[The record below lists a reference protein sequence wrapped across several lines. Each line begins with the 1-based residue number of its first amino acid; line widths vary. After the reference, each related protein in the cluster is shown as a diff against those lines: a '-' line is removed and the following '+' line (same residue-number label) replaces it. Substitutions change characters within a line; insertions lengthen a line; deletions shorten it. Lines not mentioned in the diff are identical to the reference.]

1 MMLEGT
7 NASVAIRWV
16 RQDLDDA
23 LGVIRDN
30 LEDYAEDPQNRDSL
44 KTVQDT
50 LEQLNLTF
58 LVMQQHGASL
68 LTDEMIAVGGHM
80 LHNGNAGLGDA
91 LSALTDAVIV
101 LPSYLDRLQAGHDDL
116 PILLLPTLNE
126 LRATYDE
133 TLLSEGSLFAPN
145 LDVML
150 PELGGSEANAI
161 GVNEFQPFAR
171 KIRNQY
177 QMALLGWL
185 KEQSKHELLNPLIG
199 VCQTMHR
206 RVKRHALRRLWWIA
220 DMTITGFRDAAIEND
235 LPLRRLF
242 ARLDLNLKSLA
253 EQGEQA
259 PPDDALTAL
268 SRALL
273 FMAAQAKAGSP
284 AMEKL
289 RTRFKLDEL
298 IPDREALLRAKG
310 AVTGRDAALFKS
322 IGVAVREEMAQVKDT
337 LDMELRTGRI
347 EEQQRQSSMA
357 SLQQL
362 ADTLYL
368 LNLPVAARAV
378 EDLLPGLEA
387 TAGADNSEL
396 DSPLLKLARKLI
408 EVESI
413 LESHIRLLGEPVSN
427 EPPSGYIDLPA
438 HEQRQ
443 IISHLLDECVASLQQ
458 AQDIV
463 RLRLAGDAQANL
475 DLPLEYISGALK
487 LAGQGEV
494 GELTEKLGRTLNA
507 GLHSMANGASA
518 TEASLDALTDAVAAL
533 ELYLSGCRDEQA
545 NSLRYLEIMQE
556 RLDGLPE
563 ASATGESVKS
573 SRIELP
579 EARPAAARVA
589 ASGKPADKA
598 AGKPSAQDN
607 IDPAMLEVFLEEF
620 DSVLRQFDSQLPAWL
635 ADPTNGKLQ
644 IEVRRGFHTLKGS
657 GRMVGAT
664 EIGDF
669 SWRIEELLNRLGENK
684 VQATRDLTGCISL
697 AVKAL
702 PHLKS
707 RLLQQD
713 SVLDVESV
721 QRFGSF
727 AREMARGEPSLLKD
741 LLQLLPEAFTAEPA
755 SEHPQEEPAVPDTAT
770 VIAPAAPPVTAAVTT
785 AVTTAAAADAELANL
800 MIQEIRQHCAE
811 LGGFIKQL
819 TRGEATE
826 VEAGLVRAIHTLA
839 STLAM
844 SPLGQEAEVARS
856 LEHYLERQQA
866 QATLPGREAIQPLQT
881 CLHRFLQRLFIL
893 EEGHATSYPLQDA
906 TLLAELQALRQQQ
919 PAAGKPLSAEDEL
932 PVPATAE
939 HAVAANKDN
948 AADQAAG
955 QTAVVDPAL
964 AALDPTILAI
974 FLEEAHE
981 VLERC
986 DTTLN
991 TWRDRLT
998 DLKLVQNLQRE
1009 IHTFKGGARMAGLE
1023 GLGDLSHAMESLLER
1038 IAGNRLQATV
1048 AAVQALEEGCDSL
1061 TVCVDQLVARQ
1072 MPDAKPALVR
1082 FEQKVRALSG
1092 LDVTPAAPKSAAKP
1106 SAQPSAKDLPASADK
1121 GKAAPGAKPGKR
1133 KHIASAD
1140 FGADSRADD
1149 GIAVNP
1155 GAAPSPA
1162 MEDALPPAA
1171 EPIQEVA
1178 EVRLDTDLA
1187 TAVPASGALGAAA
1200 GTPSAEPAAQSPDPL
1215 LDAALQ
1221 APFSSAGDTRKRSFR
1236 EVPDPAVNES
1246 GEDGS
1251 SQQQIRVA
1259 AELMDS
1265 LVNYA
1270 GEISIYRARLEQ
1282 QLGTVRFNLKEVD
1295 QTIGRLK
1302 EQLRKMDGES
1312 EAQMLSRYQNASTRG
1327 NTEFDPLEL
1336 DRFSNM
1342 QQLSRAIN
1350 ESISDL
1356 LNLQEMLG
1364 ESVRQAETLLVQQS
1378 RVSTDLQEGLM
1389 QTRMTP
1395 FGSAAPRLRRVV
1407 RAAAAETGKRAR
1419 LQLRM
1424 AGSSD
1429 QLDRTVLERIT
1440 APLEHMLRNAVVHG
1454 IESPKDRLKAGK
1466 AEEGEI
1472 IVTVEAE
1479 ATEFVLRV
1487 EDDGNGVN
1495 LEAVRKRAIERG
1507 LMKKSDDLSEQALIG
1522 FIMESGFSTATTVTG
1537 LAGRGVGMDVVN
1549 SEIKQIG
1556 GSLDIASNS
1565 GQGTCFTIRIP
1576 FSLAVMQAIGVTVA
1590 EQQYFVPLNSVSGV
1604 ARILPAEYLKLHKQ
1618 PSPEFEFAGEKYP
1631 LLELEQLLGAE
1642 RVPQPSGN
1650 ISLLMIRAGDYKAAF
1665 RVAELQGH
1673 QEVVMKPVGPQIS
1686 SIPGILG
1693 ATISGDGRVVLILDI
1708 GPLIRRGLSQ
1718 AAVVV
1723 EAPVAAKP
1731 KEKARAPLVMVVDD
1745 SITMRKVTSRV
1756 LENHS
1761 VEVIT
1766 AQDGLDAIH
1775 NLHDR
1780 VPDLMLLDIE
1790 MPRMDGYELA
1800 EHVRAD
1806 PRLRHVPIVMITS
1819 RAGQKHRKRARDAG
1833 ANDYM
1838 TKPYQEAEL
1847 VAKVS
1852 EMLKLDLQQKRVD

>member
-16 RQDLDDA
+16 REDLDDA
-23 LGVIRDN
+23 LEVIRDN
-30 LEDYAEDPQNRDSL
+30 LEYYAEDPQQRDSL
-44 KTVQDT
+44 RTVQEK

-58 LVMQQHGASL
+58 QTMQQHGASL

-80 LHNGNAGLGDA
+80 LHNGSAGLGDA

-133 TLLSEGSLFAPN
+133 TLLSEGTLFAPS
-145 LDVML
+145 LDVMIA
-150 PELGGSEANAI
+150 ELGGSEANAI
-161 GVNEFQPFAR
+161 GANEFQTFAKR
-171 KIRNQY
+171 ARSQY
-177 QMALLGWL
+177 QTALLGWL
-185 KEQSKHELLNPLIG
+185 KEQSRHELLSPLLA
-199 VCQTMHR
+199 VCQTLHR
-206 RVKRHALRRLWWIA
+206 RVSRHALRRLWWIA
-220 DMTITGFRDAAIEND
+220 EMTITGFRDAAIEND

-253 EQGEQA
+253 ESGESGPQ
-259 PPDDALTAL
+259 DDSLTAL

-273 FMAAQAKAGSP
+273 FHAAQAKSGSP

-289 RTRFKLDEL
+289 RKRFKLDEL

-310 AVTGRDAALFKS
+310 AVTGRDAALFHS

-362 ADTLYL
+362 ADTLHL

-413 LESHIRLLGEPVSN
+413 LESHIRLLGEPVEN

-443 IISHLLDECVASLQQ
+443 IINHLLNECVASLQQ
-458 AQDIV
+458 AQDVV
-463 RLRLAGDAQANL
+463 RLRLAGDAQADL
-475 DLPLEYISGALK
+475 DAPLFSISGALL
-487 LAGQGEV
+487 LAGQPEV
-494 GELTEKLGRTLNA
+494 SELTNKLSRALNA
-507 GLHSMANGASA
+507 GLHAMSCGASKE
-518 TEASLDALTDAVAAL
+518 EAQLDALTDAVAAL
-533 ELYLSGCRDEQA
+533 ELYLSGCRDEQT
-545 NSLRYLEIMQE
+545 NSLRYLEIMHE
-556 RLDGLPE
+556 RLDGVPE
-563 ASATGESVKS
+563 ASATGESLAHT
-573 SRIELP
+573 RIQLP
-579 EARPAAARVA
+579 AKPVAKAATVASPAR
-589 ASGKPADKA
+589 ASG
-598 AGKPSAQDN
+598 
-607 IDPAMLEVFLEEF
+607 IDPDLQEVFLEEF
-620 DSVLRQFDSQLPAWL
+620 DSVLRQLDRNLPAWL
-635 ADPTNGKLQ
+635 ADPSNGKLQ

-669 SWRIEELLNRLGENK
+669 AWRIEELLNRLAEGK
-684 VQATRDLTGCISL
+684 VSPDHNLLGCVSL
-697 AVKAL
+697 AARAL
-702 PHLKS
+702 PDLKA
-707 RLLQQD
+707 RLLQRQAELTGD
-713 SVLDVESV
+713 AVAG
-721 QRFGSF
+721 FANF
-727 AREMARGEPSLLKD
+727 ARSMARGEAVSLED
-741 LLQLLPEAFTAEPA
+741 LHQLLPADWLDASDDVMARGEATEAA
-755 SEHPQEEPAVPDTAT
+755 DRPDEDVAGL
-770 VIAPAAPPVTAAVTT
+770 PAAIESTDT
-785 AVTTAAAADAELANL
+785 ELASL
-800 MIQEIRQHCAE
+800 MIQEIRQYCDT
-811 LGGFIKQL
+811 LGAFITQL
-819 TRGEATE
+819 IKGEASE
-826 VEAGLVRAIHTLA
+826 VSAGLVRAMHTLA

-866 QATLPGREAIQPLQT
+866 QGTVPDRSAIAPLQI
-881 CLHRFLQRLFIL
+881 CQHRFLQRLFIL
-893 EEGHATSYPLQDA
+893 EDGHASTYPLEDAQLLSDLQELRQPRAAVAEPELAAVGQTVIQPAQELVADSAAEDAA
-906 TLLAELQALRQQQ
+906 TL
-919 PAAGKPLSAEDEL
+919 AGSIPE
-932 PVPATAE
+932 T
-939 HAVAANKDN
+939 VAD
-948 AADQAAG
+948 
-955 QTAVVDPAL
+955 DPAL
-964 AALDPTILAI
+964 AALDATILAI

-991 TWRDRLT
+991 SWRDRLT

-1009 IHTFKGGARMAGLE
+1009 IHTFKGGARMAGLV
-1023 GLGDLSHAMESLLER
+1023 GLGDLSHTMESLLER

-1061 TVCVDQLVARQ
+1061 TVAVEQLVARR
-1072 MPDAKPALVR
+1072 MPDTSAAQDR
-1082 FEQKVRALSG
+1082 FEQRVRALSG
-1092 LDVTPAAPKSAAKP
+1092 LARAKSKADTPAVEQLVRPAPVAEKAEAPVPEAKAAVSADAKP
-1106 SAQPSAKDLPASADK
+1106 TDK
-1121 GKAAPGAKPGKR
+1121 PRAPGKEPLEA
-1133 KHIASAD
+1133 
-1140 FGADSRADD
+1140 
-1149 GIAVNP
+1149 AV
-1155 GAAPSPA
+1155 AA
-1162 MEDALPPAA
+1162 
-1171 EPIQEVA
+1171 
-1178 EVRLDTDLA
+1178 
-1187 TAVPASGALGAAA
+1187 
-1200 GTPSAEPAAQSPDPL
+1200 SAEPADPIAVTA
-1215 LDAALQ
+1215 DNTIT
-1221 APFSSAGDTRKRSFR
+1221 SAGPEAAENPQHAARKIAAELAAATADQKAQQPTSDEARRRSFR
-1236 EVPDPAVNES
+1236 EVPDPAATET

-1251 SQQQIRVA
+1251 TQPHIRVA

-1282 QLGTVRFNLKEVD
+1282 QMGTVRFNLKEVD

-1312 EAQMLSRYQNASTRG
+1312 EAQMMSRYQHASSKASS
-1327 NTEFDPLEL
+1327 EFDPLEL

-1356 LNLQEMLG
+1356 LNLQQMLG

-1378 RVSTDLQEGLM
+1378 RVSSDLQEGLM

-1429 QLDRTVLERIT
+1429 QLDRNVLERIT

-1454 IESPKDRLKAGK
+1454 IESPRERLKAGK
-1466 AEEGEI
+1466 PEEGEI
-1472 IVTVEAE
+1472 TVTVEAE

-1507 LMKKSDDLSEQALIG
+1507 LMKKNDELSDKALTG

-1556 GSLDIASNS
+1556 GSMDIDSRS

-1576 FSLAVMQAIGVTVA
+1576 FSLAVMQAIGVSVG
-1590 EQQYFVPLNSVSGV
+1590 QRQYFVPLNSVSGV
-1604 ARILPAEYLKLHKQ
+1604 ARIMPAEYLKLCKLET
-1618 PSPEFEFAGEKYP
+1618 PEYEFAGEKYP
-1631 LLELEQLLGAE
+1631 VLELEPLLGSE
-1642 RVPQPSGN
+1642 PVPQQSGN
-1650 ISLLMIRAGDYKAAF
+1650 ISLLMIRAGDHKAAF
-1665 RVAELQGH
+1665 RVSELQGH

-1693 ATISGDGRVVLILDI
+1693 ATISADGRVVLILDI
-1708 GPLIRRGLSQ
+1708 GPLIRRGLAQ
-1718 AAVVV
+1718 ATAP
-1723 EAPVAAKP
+1723 APVVAARP
-1731 KEKARAPLVMVVDD
+1731 AEKVRAPLVMVVDD

-1756 LENHS
+1756 LENHA
-1761 VEVIT
+1761 VEVMT
-1766 AQDGLDAIH
+1766 AQDGLDAIE

-1852 EMLKLDLQQKRVD
+1852 EMLNIDLKQKRAE

>member
-1 MMLEGT
+1 MMLEGS

-16 RQDLDDA
+16 RQDLDEA
-23 LGVIRDN
+23 LEVIRDN
-30 LEDYAEDPQNRDSL
+30 LEYYAEDPQQRDSL
-44 KTVQDT
+44 KTVQEK

-58 LVMQQHGASL
+58 LTMQQHGASL

-91 LSALTDAVIV
+91 LAALTDAVIV
-101 LPSYLDRLQAGHDDL
+101 LPSYLDRLQAGHADL

-133 TLLSEGSLFAPN
+133 TLLSEGTLFAPS
-145 LDVML
+145 LDVMIA
-150 PELGGSEANAI
+150 ELGGSEANAI
-161 GVNEFQPFAR
+161 AANEFQAFAR
-171 KIRNQY
+171 RVRSQY
-177 QMALLGWL
+177 QTALLGWL
-185 KEQSKHELLNPLIG
+185 KEQSRHELLNPLIA
-199 VCQTMHR
+199 VCQTLHR
-206 RVKRHALRRLWWIA
+206 RVGRHALRRLWWIA
-220 DMTITGFRDAAIEND
+220 EMTITGFRDAAIEND

-253 EQGEQA
+253 ENGEAA
-259 PPDDALTAL
+259 PQDDALTAL

-273 FMAAQAKAGSP
+273 FHAAQAKSGSP

-298 IPDREALLRAKG
+298 IPDRDALLRAKG
-310 AVTGRDAALFKS
+310 AVTGRDAALFHS

-347 EEQQRQSSMA
+347 EEQQRESSMA

-362 ADTLYL
+362 ADTLNM

-378 EDLLPGLEA
+378 EDLLPGLAA
-387 TAGADNSEL
+387 TRGADNNEL
-396 DSPLLKLARKLI
+396 GSPLLKLARKLI

-413 LESHIRLLGEPVSN
+413 LETHIRLLGEPVDN
-427 EPPSGYIDLPA
+427 EPGSGYIDLPA

-443 IISHLLDECVASLQQ
+443 IINHLLDECVITLQ
-458 AQDIV
+458 AVQDVV
-463 RLRLAGDAQANL
+463 RLRLAGDAQADL
-475 DLPLEYISGALK
+475 DAPLYSISGALR
-487 LAGQGEV
+487 LAGQTEV
-494 GELTEKLGRTLNA
+494 SELTDKLCRALNA
-507 GLHSMANGASA
+507 GLHSMANGANA
-518 TEASLDALTDAVAAL
+518 EEARLDALTDAVAAL
-533 ELYLSGCRDEQA
+533 ELYLTGCRDEQT
-545 NSLRYLEIMQE
+545 NSLRYLEIMHE
-556 RLDGLPE
+556 RLDGVPE
-563 ASATGESVKS
+563 ASASGESLEKTFI
-573 SRIELP
+573 RLP
-579 EARPAAARVA
+579 EKPVPAKVA
-589 ASGKPADKA
+589 EAVKPTESTA
-598 AGKPSAQDN
+598 
-607 IDPAMLEVFLEEF
+607 IDPVMQEVFLEEF
-620 DSVLRQFDSQLPAWL
+620 DSVLRQLDQSLPAWM
-635 ADPTNGKLQ
+635 ADPSNSKLQ

-657 GRMVGAT
+657 GRMVGAM

-669 SWRIEELLNRLGENK
+669 AWRIEELLNRLAENK
-684 VQATRDLTGCISL
+684 VQPDRPLLACVSL
-697 AVKAL
+697 AAKVLPELKA
-702 PHLKS
+702 
-707 RLLQQD
+707 RLLQKD
-713 SVLDVESV
+713 SLLDGEAIT
-721 QRFGSF
+721 RFGNY
-727 AREMARGEPSLLKD
+727 ARNMARGESGSLDELHAW
-741 LLQLLPEAFTAEPA
+741 L
-755 SEHPQEEPAVPDTAT
+755 
-770 VIAPAAPPVTAAVTT
+770 PAAFLDGKADEGASQPDAIDLAKAAEGPVGTLAGSGE
-785 AVTTAAAADAELANL
+785 AADAELANL
-800 MIQEIRQHCAE
+800 MIQEIRQYSE
-811 LGGFIKQL
+811 MLRGFITQL
-819 TRGEATE
+819 VKGEASEVSTE
-826 VEAGLVRAIHTLA
+826 LVRAIHTLA

-866 QATLPGREAIQPLQT
+866 QETIPERTAIAPLQT

-893 EEGHATSYPLQDA
+893 EEGHATSYPLED
-906 TLLAELQALRQQQ
+906 TDLLTELQQLRQ
-919 PAAGKPLSAEDEL
+919 AKVVSADI
-932 PVPATAE
+932 ATAASDE
-939 HAVAANKDN
+939 SDSDVLTSQETIANEAAAASSVSVDAVTAAVEK
-948 AADQAAG
+948 AAP
-955 QTAVVDPAL
+955 VDPAL
-964 AALDPTILAI
+964 AALDATILAI

-991 TWRDRLT
+991 SWRDRLT

-1061 TVCVDQLVARQ
+1061 TVCVEQLVARK
-1072 MPDAKPALVR
+1072 MPDARAALTR

-1092 LDVTPAAPKSAAKP
+1092 LTPSKADEPRVAEKP
-1106 SAQPSAKDLPASADK
+1106 S
-1121 GKAAPGAKPGKR
+1121 KP
-1133 KHIASAD
+1133 
-1140 FGADSRADD
+1140 
-1149 GIAVNP
+1149 
-1155 GAAPSPA
+1155 
-1162 MEDALPPAA
+1162 
-1171 EPIQEVA
+1171 
-1178 EVRLDTDLA
+1178 A
-1187 TAVPASGALGAAA
+1187 TA
-1200 GTPSAEPAAQSPDPL
+1200 
-1215 LDAALQ
+1215 
-1221 APFSSAGDTRKRSFR
+1221 SSAGASTAQVQNPADIPVSKTDKAASKSAGKAVSRSRPAQESVVASTEPAQPATPAGSGLDSQAASGSRQAGGQIAAELAAANAAAVAAPARATQQTESVVSAETRRRNFR
-1236 EVPDPAVNES
+1236 EVPDPAVVDA
-1246 GEDGS
+1246 GEDGG

-1259 AELMDS
+1259 AELMDA

-1282 QLGTVRFNLKEVD
+1282 QLGTVRFNLKEVE

-1312 EAQMLSRYQNASTRG
+1312 EAQMLSRYQNASAKG
-1327 NTEFDPLEL
+1327 STEFDPLEL

-1429 QLDRTVLERIT
+1429 QLDRNVLERIT

-1454 IESPKDRLKAGK
+1454 IEPPKERLKAGK
-1466 AEEGEI
+1466 PEEGEI

-1495 LEAVRKRAIERG
+1495 LDAVRKRAIERG
-1507 LMKKSDDLSEQALIG
+1507 LMKKSDNISEKALTS

-1549 SEIKQIG
+1549 SEIRQIG
-1556 GSLDIASNS
+1556 GSMDIESHS

-1576 FSLAVMQAIGVTVA
+1576 FSLAVMQAIGVTVG

-1604 ARILPAEYLKLHKQ
+1604 ARITPAEYLKLCKQ
-1618 PSPEFEFAGEKYP
+1618 ESPEYEFAGEKYP
-1631 LLELEQLLGAE
+1631 ILELEPLLGSDL
-1642 RVPQPSGN
+1642 VPHQSGN
-1650 ISLLMIRAGDYKAAF
+1650 ISLLMIRAGDHKAAF
-1665 RVAELQGH
+1665 RVSELQGH

-1693 ATISGDGRVVLILDI
+1693 ATISADGRVVLILDI
-1708 GPLIRRGLSQ
+1708 GPLIRRGLAQ
-1718 AAVVV
+1718 AAAPAAVV
-1723 EAPVAAKP
+1723 AIAKP
-1731 KEKARAPLVMVVDD
+1731 AEKARAPLVMVVDD

-1756 LENHS
+1756 LENHA
-1761 VEVIT
+1761 VEVMT
-1766 AQDGLDAIH
+1766 AQDGLDAIE

-1780 VPDLMLLDIE
+1780 IPDLMLLDIE

-1852 EMLKLDLQQKRVD
+1852 EMLNIDLKQKRAD

>member
-1 MMLEGT
+1 MMLEST
-7 NASVAIRWV
+7 NASVAVRWI
-16 RQDLDDA
+16 RQDLDEV
-23 LGVIRDN
+23 LEVIRDN
-30 LEDYAEDPQNRDSL
+30 LEDYAEDPQQRDAL
-44 KTVQDT
+44 KTVQDR

-58 LVMQQHGASL
+58 QTMGQHGASM

-80 LHNGNAGLGDA
+80 LHSGDASLGDSLA
-91 LSALTDAVIV
+91 ALTDAIIV

-145 LDVML
+145 LDVMI

-161 GVNEFQPFAR
+161 TRNEFQVFSR
-171 KIRNQY
+171 RLRSQY
-177 QMALLGWL
+177 QTALLGWL
-185 KEQSKHELLNPLIG
+185 KEQSRHDLLNPLIA
-199 VCQTMHR
+199 VCQTIHHR
-206 RVKRHALRRLWWIA
+206 VGRHALRRLWWIA
-220 DMTITGFRDAAIEND
+220 ELTITGFRDAAIEND
-235 LPLRRLF
+235 LSLRRLF

-253 EQGEQA
+253 ENGEDA

-273 FMAAQAKAGSP
+273 FMAAQAKSGSP
-284 AMEKL
+284 AMDNL
-289 RTRFKLDEL
+289 RKRFKLEEL

-310 AVTGRDAALFKS
+310 AVTGRDAALFQS

-347 EEQQRQSSMA
+347 EAEQRESSMA

-362 ADTLYL
+362 ADTLHL

-387 TAGADNSEL
+387 TKDTRNDEL
-396 DSPLLKLARKLI
+396 DSPLLRLARKLI

-413 LESHIRLLGEPVSN
+413 LESHIRLLGEPVDTEAST
-427 EPPSGYIDLPA
+427 GYIDLSA

-443 IISHLLDECVASLQQ
+443 IVNHLLDECVISLQQ
-458 AQDIV
+458 AKDIV
-463 RLRLAGDAQANL
+463 HLRLAGDDQA
-475 DLPLEYISGALK
+475 DLGATMTSISGALQ
-487 LAGQGEV
+487 LVGQAEV
-494 GELTEKLGRTLNA
+494 SELTDKLCRALNA
-507 GLHSMANGASA
+507 GMHTMSKGG
-518 TEASLDALTDAVAAL
+518 TPEEARLNALTDALAAL
-533 ELYLSGCRDEQA
+533 ELYLEGCRDEQA
-545 NSLRYLEIMQE
+545 NSMRYLEIMHE
-556 RLDGLPE
+556 RLDGVPE
-563 ASATGESVKS
+563 ASASGESLHS
-573 SRIELP
+573 TIIQLP
-579 EARPAAARVA
+579 EQPRKQADLPLGARQAEVAR
-589 ASGKPADKA
+589 AD
-598 AGKPSAQDN
+598 PVSA
-607 IDPAMLEVFLEEF
+607 IDPLMQEVFLEEF
-620 DSVLRQFDSQLPAWL
+620 DSVLRQFDTDMPAWL
-635 ADPTNGKLQ
+635 ANPANNKLQ

-657 GRMVGAT
+657 GRMVGAM
-664 EIGDF
+664 EVGDF
-669 SWRIEELLNRLGENK
+669 AWRIEELLNKLAENK
-684 VQATRDLTGCISL
+684 LQPDRNLLGCISL
-697 AVKAL
+697 AARAL
-702 PHLKS
+702 PELKA
-707 RLLQQD
+707 RLLQQH
-713 SVLDVESV
+713 SKLDAESV
-721 QRFGSF
+721 KAFGNF
-727 AREMARGEPSLLKD
+727 ARELSRGSGARLEELQ
-741 LLQLLPEAFTAEPA
+741 QLLPAAFLADAVAGSPEAAAQDETDEVIDARAAIESPV
-755 SEHPQEEPAVPDTAT
+755 PQQVAT
-770 VIAPAAPPVTAAVTT
+770 VPV
-785 AVTTAAAADAELANL
+785 AADAELAAL
-800 MIQEIRQHCAE
+800 MVQEIRQYSE
-811 LGGFIKQL
+811 SLNEFT
-819 TRGEATE
+819 TRLVKGDVSE
-826 VEAGLVRAIHTLA
+826 VGADLVRAIHTLA

-844 SPLGQEAEVARS
+844 SPLGQEADVARS

-866 QATLPGREAIQPLQT
+866 QGTVPGRDAIPTLQT

-893 EEGHATSYPLQDA
+893 EEGHATSYPLEDSQ
-906 TLLAELQALRQQQ
+906 LLADLQDLRQAR
-919 PAAGKPLSAEDEL
+919 AAVTEDPDL
-932 PVPATAE
+932 GA
-939 HAVAANKDN
+939 DD
-948 AADQAAG
+948 ADQFDQAVQDSTEYAA
-955 QTAVVDPAL
+955 APEPDAAAAIDPEL
-964 AALDPTILAI
+964 AALDATILAI
-974 FLEEAHE
+974 FLEEANE

-991 TWRDRLT
+991 SWRDRLT

-1023 GLGDLSHAMESLLER
+1023 GLGDLSHSMESLLER

-1061 TVCVDQLVARQ
+1061 TVCVEQLLARQ
-1072 MPDAKPALVR
+1072 MPDAAPALAR
-1082 FEQKVRALSG
+1082 FDQKVRALSG
-1092 LDVTPAAPKSAAKP
+1092 LSPTKVRKAESKPLAQPAVEPAVVEAATMISKPKSVRPEIMAHQSGQAA
-1106 SAQPSAKDLPASADK
+1106 
-1121 GKAAPGAKPGKR
+1121 
-1133 KHIASAD
+1133 
-1140 FGADSRADD
+1140 ADS
-1149 GIAVNP
+1149 VN
-1155 GAAPSPA
+1155 
-1162 MEDALPPAA
+1162 
-1171 EPIQEVA
+1171 
-1178 EVRLDTDLA
+1178 T
-1187 TAVPASGALGAAA
+1187 TAAA
-1200 GTPSAEPAAQSPDPL
+1200 QAVAAIEVETSLEPAAATVAEKPQASEAATTDL
-1215 LDAALQ
+1215 TAELAAAAAAQKARTAADTEARNDA
-1221 APFSSAGDTRKRSFR
+1221 RRRNFR
-1236 EVPDPAVNES
+1236 DVPDPTVSEGGDEA
-1246 GEDGS
+1246 G
-1251 SQQQIRVA
+1251 SQQHIRVA

-1282 QLGTVRFNLKEVD
+1282 QLGTVRFNLKEVE

-1312 EAQMLSRYQNASTRG
+1312 EAQMLSRYQNASAKGT
-1327 NTEFDPLEL
+1327 TDFDPLEL

-1378 RVSTDLQEGLM
+1378 RVSTDLQDGLM

-1429 QLDRTVLERIT
+1429 QLDRNVLERIT

-1454 IESPKDRLKAGK
+1454 IEAPRERLKAGK
-1466 AEEGEI
+1466 PEEGEI

-1487 EDDGNGVN
+1487 EDDGSGVN
-1495 LEAVRKRAIERG
+1495 LAAVRKRAIERG
-1507 LMKKSDDLSEQALIG
+1507 LMKKNDDISDQALIE

-1556 GSLDIASNS
+1556 GSMDIASES

-1576 FSLAVMQAIGVTVA
+1576 FSLAVTQAIGVTVG
-1590 EQQYFVPLNSVSGV
+1590 EQSYFVPLNSVSGV
-1604 ARILPAEYLKLHKQ
+1604 ARIMPAEYLKLIRSE
-1618 PSPEFEFAGEKYP
+1618 SPEYEFAGENYP
-1631 LLELEQLLGAE
+1631 VLELEPLLGSQSA
-1642 RVPQPSGN
+1642 PQQAGN
-1650 ISLLMIRAGDYKAAF
+1650 ISLLMIRSGEHKAAF
-1665 RVAELQGH
+1665 RVSELQGH

-1693 ATISGDGRVVLILDI
+1693 ATISADGRVVLILDI

-1718 AAVVV
+1718 AAAPVV
-1723 EAPVAAKP
+1723 EAPKP
-1731 KEKARAPLVMVVDD
+1731 VEKARRPLVMVVDD

-1756 LENHS
+1756 LENHA
-1761 VEVIT
+1761 VEVMT
-1766 AQDGLDAIH
+1766 AQDGLDAIE

-1780 VPDLMLLDIE
+1780 IPDLMLLDIE

-1806 PRLRHVPIVMITS
+1806 SRLRHVPIVMITS

-1852 EMLKLDLQQKRVD
+1852 EMLKMDLKQKRSE

>member
-1 MMLEGT
+1 
-7 NASVAIRWV
+7 
-16 RQDLDDA
+16 
-23 LGVIRDN
+23 
-30 LEDYAEDPQNRDSL
+30 
-44 KTVQDT
+44 
-50 LEQLNLTF
+50 
-58 LVMQQHGASL
+58 
-68 LTDEMIAVGGHM
+68 
-80 LHNGNAGLGDA
+80 
-91 LSALTDAVIV
+91 
-101 LPSYLDRLQAGHDDL
+101 
-116 PILLLPTLNE
+116 
-126 LRATYDE
+126 
-133 TLLSEGSLFAPN
+133 
-145 LDVML
+145 
-150 PELGGSEANAI
+150 
-161 GVNEFQPFAR
+161 
-171 KIRNQY
+171 
-177 QMALLGWL
+177 LLGWL
-185 KEQSKHELLNPLIG
+185 KEQSKHDLLNPLIA
-199 VCQTMHR
+199 VCQTLHR
-206 RVKRHALRRLWWIA
+206 RSGRHALRRLWWIA
-220 DMTITGFRDAAIEND
+220 EMTITGFRDAAIEND

-253 EQGEQA
+253 ENGENA

-273 FMAAQAKAGSP
+273 FMAAQAKSGSP
-284 AMEKL
+284 AMDKL
-289 RTRFKLDEL
+289 RSRFKLDEL

-310 AVTGRDAALFKS
+310 AVTGRDAALFQS

-347 EEQQRQSSMA
+347 EAEQRESSMS

-362 ADTLYL
+362 GDTLHM

-387 TAGADNSEL
+387 TRDASNDSL
-396 DSPLLKLARKLI
+396 DSPLLRLARKLI

-413 LESHIRLLGEPVSN
+413 LESHIRLLGEPVEAEAST
-427 EPPSGYIDLPA
+427 GYIDLPA

-443 IISHLLDECVASLQQ
+443 IVNHLLDECVISLQQ

-463 RLRLAGDAQANL
+463 RLRLAGDEQADL
-475 DLPLEYISGALK
+475 DAPMISISGALK
-487 LAGQGEV
+487 LVGQAEV
-494 GELTEKLGRTLNA
+494 SELTDKLCRALNA
-507 GLHSMANGASA
+507 GMHTMANGGTAQ
-518 TEASLDALTDAVAAL
+518 EAKLDSLTDAVAAL

-556 RLDGLPE
+556 RLDGVPE
-563 ASATGESVKS
+563 ASASGESLRS
-573 SRIELP
+573 TTITLP
-579 EARPAAARVA
+579 AMPVSQTDTRAAASKVA
-589 ASGKPADKA
+589 DTAVNKDQ
-598 AGKPSAQDN
+598 PSA
-607 IDPAMLEVFLEEF
+607 IDPAMREVFLEEF
-620 DSVLRQFDSQLPAWL
+620 DSVLRQLDQNLPAWL
-635 ADPTNGKLQ
+635 ADPSNSKLQ

-657 GRMVGAT
+657 GRMVGAM
-664 EIGDF
+664 EVGDF
-669 SWRIEELLNRLGENK
+669 AWRIEELLNRLAENK
-684 VQATRDLTGCISL
+684 IAPDRNLLGLISL
-697 AVKAL
+697 AARAL
-702 PHLKS
+702 PDLKARLVQEDS
-707 RLLQQD
+707 RLD
-713 SVLDVESV
+713 AESV
-721 QRFGSF
+721 QAFGNF
-727 AREMARGEPSLLKD
+727 ARDMVRGSHASLED
-741 LLQLLPEAFTAEPA
+741 LQRLLPAAFLADSTDSGAEESDEAEISEATSVEVSEAAVAVEATA
-755 SEHPQEEPAVPDTAT
+755 VTAT
-770 VIAPAAPPVTAAVTT
+770 VDT
-785 AVTTAAAADAELANL
+785 ELAGL
-800 MIQEIRQHCAE
+800 MIQEIRQYCDSLSDFNTHLVKGDVAE
-811 LGGFIKQL
+811 
-819 TRGEATE
+819 
-826 VEAGLVRAIHTLA
+826 VDVDLVRAIHTLA

-844 SPLGQEAEVARS
+844 SPLGEEAEVARS

-866 QATLPGREAIQPLQT
+866 QGTVPGRDAIQPLQT

-893 EEGHATSYPLQDA
+893 EEGHATSYPLEDKQ
-906 TLLAELQALRQQQ
+906 LLAELQDLRL
-919 PAAGKPLSAEDEL
+919 AKEAGTEDDVTGSDSADIVSQSE
-932 PVPATAE
+932 
-939 HAVAANKDN
+939 
-948 AADQAAG
+948 QAAVES
-955 QTAVVDPAL
+955 AAAPEPEAIAEMDPAL
-964 AALDPTILAI
+964 AALDATILAI

-1023 GLGDLSHAMESLLER
+1023 GLGNLSHSMESLLER

-1048 AAVQALEEGCDSL
+1048 AAIQALEEGCDSL
-1061 TVCVDQLVARQ
+1061 TVCVEQLVARQ
-1072 MPDAKPALVR
+1072 MPDAAPALAR
-1082 FEQKVRALSG
+1082 FDQKVRALSG
-1092 LDVTPAAPKSAAKP
+1092 LSPRKAPKAEEKPVVQPQVDQPVVAAPAPAKHVEPDEPAPSKSELAAQQAKDAETESAKTPAKVKKAKP
-1106 SAQPSAKDLPASADK
+1106 ETEPTIEQAAVATSGPESSLQP
-1121 GKAAPGAKPGKR
+1121 G
-1133 KHIASAD
+1133 
-1140 FGADSRADD
+1140 
-1149 GIAVNP
+1149 
-1155 GAAPSPA
+1155 
-1162 MEDALPPAA
+1162 
-1171 EPIQEVA
+1171 
-1178 EVRLDTDLA
+1178 
-1187 TAVPASGALGAAA
+1187 
-1200 GTPSAEPAAQSPDPL
+1200 
-1215 LDAALQ
+1215 LDAAAELTAAAVVQQ
-1221 APFSSAGDTRKRSFR
+1221 AQAANAEARTDTQRRNFR
-1236 EVPDPAVNES
+1236 DVPDPSVSEGDDS
-1246 GEDGS
+1246 GN
-1251 SQQQIRVA
+1251 QPQIRVA

-1282 QLGTVRFNLKEVD
+1282 QLGTVRFNLKEVE

-1312 EAQMLSRYQNASTRG
+1312 EAQMLSRYQNASAKGT
-1327 NTEFDPLEL
+1327 TEFDPLEL

-1342 QQLSRAIN
+1342 QQLSRAIT
-1350 ESISDL
+1350 ESINDL
-1356 LNLQEMLG
+1356 MNLQEMLG

-1378 RVSTDLQEGLM
+1378 RVSSDLQEGLM

-1407 RAAAAETGKRAR
+1407 RAAATETGKRAR

-1429 QLDRTVLERIT
+1429 QLDRNVLERIT

-1454 IESPKDRLKAGK
+1454 IEAPRERLKAGK
-1466 AEEGEI
+1466 PEEGEI

-1495 LEAVRKRAIERG
+1495 LDAVRKRAIERG
-1507 LMKKSDDLSEQALIG
+1507 LMKKTDDISEQALTE

-1556 GSLDIASNS
+1556 GSMDIASQQ

-1576 FSLAVMQAIGVTVA
+1576 FSLAVTQAIGVTVG

-1604 ARILPAEYLKLHKQ
+1604 ARIMPAEFLKLMRKE
-1618 PSPEFEFAGEKYP
+1618 SPEYEFAGENYP
-1631 LLELEQLLGAE
+1631 VLELEPLLGSQP
-1642 RVPQPSGN
+1642 VPQPSGN
-1650 ISLLMIRAGDYKAAF
+1650 ISLLMIRAGDHKAAF
-1665 RVAELQGH
+1665 RVSELQGH

-1693 ATISGDGRVVLILDI
+1693 ATISADGRVVLILDI
-1708 GPLIRRGLSQ
+1708 GPLIRRGLAQ
-1718 AAVVV
+1718 VN
-1723 EAPVAAKP
+1723 APEKVVAAPKP
-1731 KEKARAPLVMVVDD
+1731 VEKARQPLVMVVDD

-1761 VEVIT
+1761 VEVMT
-1766 AQDGLDAIH
+1766 AQDGLDAIE

-1852 EMLKLDLQQKRVD
+1852 EMLNMDLKQKRSD

>member
-23 LGVIRDN
+23 LEVIRDN
-30 LEDYAEDPQNRDSL
+30 LEDYAEDPQQRDSL
-44 KTVQDT
+44 KIVQEK
-50 LEQLNLTF
+50 LEELNLTF
-58 LVMQQHGASL
+58 QTMEQHGASL

-80 LHNGNAGLGDA
+80 LHNGNTSLGDA
-91 LSALTDAVIV
+91 LAALTDAVIV
-101 LPSYLDRLQAGHDDL
+101 LPSYLDRLQAGHEDL

-133 TLLSEGSLFAPN
+133 TLLSEGTLFAPD
-145 LDVML
+145 LDVMI

-161 GVNEFQPFAR
+161 GANEFQAFAR
-171 KIRNQY
+171 KVRSQY
-177 QMALLGWL
+177 QTALLGWL
-185 KEQSKHELLNPLIG
+185 KEQSKHELLNPLIK
-199 VCQTMHR
+199 VCQTLHHR
-206 RVKRHALRRLWWIA
+206 AGRHALRRLWWIA
-220 DMTITGFRDAAIEND
+220 EMTVTGFRDAAIEND

-253 EQGEQA
+253 ESGENG

-284 AMEKL
+284 AMEML
-289 RTRFKLDEL
+289 RRRFKLEEL

-310 AVTGRDAALFKS
+310 AVTGRDAALFES

-347 EEQQRQSSMA
+347 EEEQRESSMA

-362 ADTLYL
+362 ADTLYM

-387 TAGADNSEL
+387 AKGADNSEL

-413 LESHIRLLGEPVSN
+413 LESHIRLLGEPVET
-427 EPPSGYIDLPA
+427 EPSAGYIDLPA
-438 HEQRQ
+438 HEQRR
-443 IISHLLDECVASLQQ
+443 IINQLLDECVISLQQ
-458 AQDIV
+458 VQDIV
-463 RLRLAGDAQANL
+463 RLRLAGDTQANL
-475 DLPLEYISGALK
+475 DVPLETISGALRM
-487 LAGQGEV
+487 AGQAEV
-494 GELTEKLGRTLNA
+494 SDLTDKLCRCLNA
-507 GLHSMANGASA
+507 GTHAMANGADA
-518 TEASLDALTDAVAAL
+518 TEARLDSLTDAVAAL
-533 ELYLSGCRDEQA
+533 ELYLSGCRDGQT
-545 NSLRYLEIMQE
+545 NSLRYLEIMHE

-563 ASATGESVKS
+563 ASTSGESLQS
-573 SRIELP
+573 TQIRLP
-579 EARPAAARVA
+579 EIPAQRPAISQPEAATEE
-589 ASGKPADKA
+589 PT
-598 AGKPSAQDN
+598 
-607 IDPAMLEVFLEEF
+607 IDPAMQEVFLEEF
-620 DSVLRQFDSQLPAWL
+620 DSVVRQLQQSLPAWI
-635 ADPTNGKLQ
+635 ADPANSKLQ

-657 GRMVGAT
+657 GRMVGAR

-669 SWRIEELLNRLGENK
+669 AWRIEELLNRLGEQKIKADNN
-684 VQATRDLTGCISL
+684 VLGCVSL
-697 AVKAL
+697 AVQSLPQLKA
-702 PHLKS
+702 
-707 RLLQQD
+707 RLLQQPGE
-713 SVLDVESV
+713 LDAESV
-721 QRFGSF
+721 QSFSQF
-727 AREMARGEPSLLKD
+727 ARDLARGEAVSLD
-741 LLQLLPEAFTAEPA
+741 QLRQRLPAAFIQGSGEEPPEVATAEAGEQVEARPA
-755 SEHPQEEPAVPDTAT
+755 AATAT
-770 VIAPAAPPVTAAVTT
+770 
-785 AVTTAAAADAELANL
+785 ADTELAGV
-800 MIQEIRQHCAE
+800 MIQEIRQYSE
-811 LGGFIKQL
+811 QLQEFIAQL
-819 TRGEATE
+819 VKGHLSE
-826 VEAGLVRAIHTLA
+826 VGASMVRAIHTLA

-866 QATLPGREAIQPLQT
+866 QGTVPGREAVEVLQT

-893 EEGHATSYPLQDA
+893 EEGHATSYPLEDEQ
-906 TLLAELQALRQQQ
+906 LLANLQELRQAR
-919 PAAGKPLSAEDEL
+919 PTKVDGAGVSAVSVDETAAGGNEADTKDGAL
-932 PVPATAE
+932 P
-939 HAVAANKDN
+939 AVAAEP
-948 AADQAAG
+948 A
-955 QTAVVDPAL
+955 VDPAL

-1038 IAGNRLQATV
+1038 IAGNRLPATV

-1061 TVCVDQLVARQ
+1061 TVCVEQLVARR
-1072 MPDAKPALVR
+1072 MPDSAPALQR

-1092 LDVTPAAPKSAAKP
+1092 LSPTKARKAADQPPAAVEAAPVPDRTAEPPSPVDTIVVTSKPCGKSRKPALAVEADPAPTATAA
-1106 SAQPSAKDLPASADK
+1106 S
-1121 GKAAPGAKPGKR
+1121 PGAKPG
-1133 KHIASAD
+1133 IEPAQETPAA
-1140 FGADSRADD
+1140 FADSVA
-1149 GIAVNP
+1149 GAVVNNQP
-1155 GAAPSPA
+1155 AVRDQAAPSA
-1162 MEDALPPAA
+1162 VNGMA
-1171 EPIQEVA
+1171 E
-1178 EVRLDTDLA
+1178 LA
-1187 TAVPASGALGAAA
+1187 TSAASQRVPATSDGEA
-1200 GTPSAEPAAQSPDPL
+1200 
-1215 LDAALQ
+1215 
-1221 APFSSAGDTRKRSFR
+1221 RRRSFR
-1236 EVPDPAVNES
+1236 EVPDPTASE
-1246 GEDGS
+1246 GEDGGN
-1251 SQQQIRVA
+1251 QPQIRVA
-1259 AELMDS
+1259 AELMDT

-1282 QLGTVRFNLKEVD
+1282 QLGTVRYNLKEVE
-1295 QTIGRLK
+1295 QTLGRLK

-1312 EAQMLSRYQNASTRG
+1312 EAQMLSRYQNASSKG
-1327 NTEFDPLEL
+1327 ASDFDPLEL

-1342 QQLSRAIN
+1342 QQLSRAIT
-1350 ESISDL
+1350 ESITDL
-1356 LNLQEMLG
+1356 SNLQEMLG

-1378 RVSTDLQEGLM
+1378 RVSSDLQEGLM
-1389 QTRMTP
+1389 KTRMTP

-1424 AGSSD
+1424 AGSND
-1429 QLDRTVLERIT
+1429 QLDRNVLERIT

-1454 IESPKDRLKAGK
+1454 IEAPRDRIKAGK
-1466 AEEGEI
+1466 PEEGEI

-1495 LEAVRKRAIERG
+1495 LDAVRKRAIERG
-1507 LMKKSDDLSEQALIG
+1507 LLKKNEDISDQALTE
-1522 FIMESGFSTATTVTG
+1522 FILESGFSTATTVTG

-1556 GSLDIASNS
+1556 GSMDIDSHS
-1565 GQGTCFTIRIP
+1565 GKGTCFTIRIP
-1576 FSLAVMQAIGVTVA
+1576 FSLAVMQAIGVNVG
-1590 EQQYFVPLNSVSGV
+1590 EQQFFVPLNSVSGV
-1604 ARILPAEYLKLHKQ
+1604 ARIAPAEYSKLIRQEQ
-1618 PSPEFEFAGEKYP
+1618 PEYEFAGEKYP
-1631 LLELEQLLGAE
+1631 VMELETLLGATTAT
-1642 RVPQPSGN
+1642 QPSGN
-1650 ISLLMIRAGDYKAAF
+1650 ISLLMIRAGDHKAAF
-1665 RVAELQGH
+1665 RVTELQGH

-1693 ATISGDGRVVLILDI
+1693 ATISADGRVVLILDI
-1708 GPLIRRGLSQ
+1708 GPLIRRGLAQQ
-1718 AAVVV
+1718 AAV
-1723 EAPVAAKP
+1723 APVVAVTPKP
-1731 KEKARAPLVMVVDD
+1731 AEKVRPPLVMVVDD

-1756 LENHS
+1756 LENHA
-1761 VEVIT
+1761 VEVMT
-1766 AQDGLDAIH
+1766 AQDGLDAIE
-1775 NLHDR
+1775 NLHER

-1852 EMLKLDLQQKRVD
+1852 EMLNIDLKQKRAEKA